1 MHKLKQIEIKW
12 ENINT
17 NDILKV
23 KAYKY
28 VLFILST

>member
-17 NDILKV
+17 NDILK
-23 KAYKY
+23 AYKY
-28 VLFILST
+28 VLFILSTC